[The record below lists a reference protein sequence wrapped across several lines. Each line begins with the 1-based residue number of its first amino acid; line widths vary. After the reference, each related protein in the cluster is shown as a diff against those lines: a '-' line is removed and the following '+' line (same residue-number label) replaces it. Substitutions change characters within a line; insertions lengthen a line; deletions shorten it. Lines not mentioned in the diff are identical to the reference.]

1 MGHHWRFS
9 PRQAQRGRALAHAI
23 VDTVRVPLLVLDQ
36 ELRVLAA
43 NRSFYLTFQ
52 ACPQDTIAQ
61 LFFALGNG
69 QWDIPE
75 LRVLLEKVASDRALL
90 EGYEVEHEL
99 AGLGRRILTLNAREV
114 FCGVIA
120 PMTLLLE
127 IDDITE
133 RRSVERQQQLLI
145 DRKDL
150 LLEEVQHR
158 IANSLQL
165 IASILL
171 LKARSVGSAE
181 TRLHLEDAH
190 NRVVSVAALQRHL
203 EQSRLGNAVDL
214 GPFLSKLCT
223 TLADS
228 MIGKTETVSL
238 EVCGG
243 GGSTSSREAVSLGLI
258 VTESVINALKHAF
271 RARDSQGHILVD
283 YHATGADWTLSISD
297 DGIGKPGPG
306 EYAQTKGGLGTS
318 IVNALAEQL
327 EARVDVLSSPLGTTV
342 SVTHT
347 STPSVPA

>member
-1 MGHHWRFS
+1 VE
-9 PRQAQRGRALAHAI
+9 A
-23 VDTVRVPLLVLDQ
+23 VRVPLLVLDQ
-36 ELRVLAA
+36 NLRVLAA
-43 NRSFYLTFQ
+43 NRSFYSIFQ
-52 ACPQDTIAQ
+52 ANLRDTEAKI
-61 LFFALGNG
+61 FFALGDG

-75 LRVLLEKVASDRALL
+75 LRLLLGEVASGRAVLD
-90 EGYEVEHEL
+90 GYEVEHES
-99 AGLGRRILTLNAREV
+99 AGLERRIILNARAISS
-114 FCGVIA
+114 GVNS
-120 PMTLLLE
+120 PMNILLE
-127 IDDITE
+127 IEDITE
-133 RRSVERQQQLLI
+133 RRAGERQLQQLI

-171 LKARSVGSAE
+171 LKARAVGSAE

-190 NRVVSVAALQRHL
+190 KRVVSVAALQRHL
-203 EQSRLGNAVDL
+203 EQTGLGNEVDV
-214 GPFLSKLCT
+214 GPFLSKLCR

-228 MIGKTETVSL
+228 MIGKTQTVLL
-238 EVCGG
+238 EVLADGG
-243 GGSTSSREAVSLGLI
+243 CTSSSEAVSLGLI

-271 RARDSQGHILVD
+271 HARESQGHILVD

-318 IVNALAEQL
+318 IINALAEQL

-347 STPSVPA
+347 SSPSVPA

>member
-36 ELRVLAA
+36 DLRVLAA

-52 ACPQDTIAQ
+52 ASPQDTIAQ
-61 LFFALGNG
+61 LFFALGDG

-75 LRVLLEKVASDRALL
+75 LRVLLEKVASDRL
-90 EGYEVEHEL
+90 EGYEVEHEF
-99 AGLGRRILTLNAREV
+99 AGLGRRIITLNAREV
-114 FCGVIA
+114 FCGVNA
-120 PMTLLLE
+120 PVTVLLE

-150 LLEEVQHR
+150 LLEEMQHR
-158 IANSLQL
+158 ITNSLQL

-190 NRVVSVAALQRHL
+190 TRVVSVAALQRHL
-203 EQSRLGNAVDL
+203 EQSRLGNEVDL

-243 GGSTSSREAVSLGLI
+243 GGSTSSREAISLGLI

-271 RARDSQGHILVD
+271 HARESQGHILVD

-306 EYAQTKGGLGTS
+306 ENARTKGGLGTS

-347 STPSVPA
+347 CRQSVPA

>member
-9 PRQAQRGRALAHAI
+9 PRQGPRGRAFANAI
-23 VDTVRVPLLVLDQ
+23 VDAVRVPLLVLDQ
-36 ELRVLAA
+36 DLRVLAA
-43 NRSFYLTFQ
+43 NRSFYLAFH
-52 ACPQDTIAQ
+52 ASPQDTLAQ
-61 LFFALGNG
+61 PFFALGDG
-69 QWDIPE
+69 QWDVPE

-90 EGYEVEHEL
+90 EGYEVEHEF
-99 AGLGRRILTLNAREV
+99 AGLGRRIMTLNAREV
-114 FCGVIA
+114 VCGANA
-120 PMTLLLE
+120 PMTVLLE

-133 RRSVERQQQLLI
+133 RRAVERQQQQLI

-158 IANSLQL
+158 IGNSLQL

-190 NRVVSVAALQRHL
+190 HRVVSVAALQRHL
-203 EQSRLGNAVDL
+203 EQSRLGNEVDL
-214 GPFLSKLCT
+214 GPFLSNLCT

-228 MIGKTETVSL
+228 MIGKTRMVAL
-238 EVCGG
+238 EVVADGG
-243 GGSTSSREAVSLGLI
+243 CTSSSEAVSLGLI

-271 RARDSQGHILVD
+271 HARETQGHILVD
-283 YHATGADWTLSISD
+283 YHATGPDWTLSISD
-297 DGIGKPGPG
+297 DGIGKPG
-306 EYAQTKGGLGTS
+306 EYAQAKAGLGTS
-318 IVNALAEQL
+318 IVNALAEHL

-347 STPSVPA
+347 SSPPVPV

>member
-9 PRQAQRGRALAHAI
+9 PRQGQRGRALAQAI

-36 ELRVLAA
+36 DLRVLAA

-52 ACPQDTIAQ
+52 ASPQDTIAQ
-61 LFFALGNG
+61 LFFALGDG

-75 LRVLLEKVASDRALL
+75 LRVLLEKVASDRL
-90 EGYEVEHEL
+90 EGYEVEHEF
-99 AGLGRRILTLNAREV
+99 AGLGRRIITLNAREV
-114 FCGVIA
+114 FCGVNA
-120 PMTLLLE
+120 PVTVLLE

-150 LLEEVQHR
+150 LLEEMQHR
-158 IANSLQL
+158 ITNSLQL

-190 NRVVSVAALQRHL
+190 TRVVSVAALQRHL
-203 EQSRLGNAVDL
+203 EQSRLGNEVDL

-243 GGSTSSREAVSLGLI
+243 GGSTSSREAISLGLI

-271 RARDSQGHILVD
+271 HARESQGHILVD

-306 EYAQTKGGLGTS
+306 ENARTKGGLGTS

-347 STPSVPA
+347 SSPSVPA